1 MDLINL
7 SQKLIG
13 FMVFP
18 LIKMNVPNSKK
29 AERKEAMCNCKRQ
42 SVIQQL
48 KPSSPYFITTQIHKY
63 TPLNLP

>member
-18 LIKMNVPNSKK
+18 LIKMNVPNS
-29 AERKEAMCNCKRQ
+29 RKEKKRGN
-42 SVIQQL
+42 VEL
-48 KPSSPYFITTQIHKY
+48 
-63 TPLNLP
+63 

>member
-7 SQKLIG
+7 AQKSIG

-29 AERKEAMCNCKRQ
+29 EERKESMCNYKRW
-42 SVIQQL
+42 SAIQQS
-48 KPSSPYFITTQIHKY
+48 KPSLPYFIT
-63 TPLNLP
+63 P

>member
-18 LIKMNVPNSKK
+18 LIKMNMPNSKK
-29 AERKEAMCNCKRQ
+29 KQKEKRQ
-42 SVIQQL
+42 CVTVKGRQL
-48 KPSSPYFITTQIHKY
+48 S
-63 TPLNLP
+63 NN